1 MTIQLTVDAVVF
13 TIQQTEL
20 KVLLIKR
27 KKPPFKGMYAIP
39 GGFVRD
45 SEETHDAVLRELS
58 EETGVSDI
66 FLHFFNTYA
75 SVGRDPRGRVVS
87 MGYLALI
94 SSDKLHLEASTD
106 AEEAR
111 WFRYDSLPKLAFDHD
126 DVIRDALKHL
136 RFEIQATNIA
146 AQLLPREFSLTE
158 LQTLYETIL
167 GIELDKRNFRKRLR
181 NLDIL
186 EATPHMRREGAHRPA
201 RLYRFKD
208 REYHPLKDKVHIF
221 L

>member
-136 RFEIQATNIA
+136 RFEIQATNI
-146 AQLLPREFSLTE
+146 
-158 LQTLYETIL
+158 
-167 GIELDKRNFRKRLR
+167 
-181 NLDIL
+181 DIL